1 MTTSNALSERGFDP
15 PTRLRDGIASAGD
28 FVR

>member
-15 PTRLRDGIASAGD
+15 PTHTSEGIASAGD